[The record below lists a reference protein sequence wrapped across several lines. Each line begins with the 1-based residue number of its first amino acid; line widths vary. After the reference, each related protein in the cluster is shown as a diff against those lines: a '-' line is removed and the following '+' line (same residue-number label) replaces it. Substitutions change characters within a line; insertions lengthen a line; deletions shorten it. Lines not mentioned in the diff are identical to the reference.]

1 MFVFLSLME
10 LKTIGHLASFSCR
23 EKWPIF
29 NILAMLILLRKGNI
43 LSSSEYDVKKELIHM
58 NCTNRTQKKILA
70 YSALFKKIGIIN
82 EEEYKAIAKTF
93 QAKD

>member
-1 MFVFLSLME
+1 
-10 LKTIGHLASFSCR
+10 
-23 EKWPIF
+23 
-29 NILAMLILLRKGNI
+29 MLILLRKGNI
-43 LSSSEYDVKKELIHM
+43 LSSSEYDVKKELNHM

-82 EEEYKAIAKTF
+82 EEEYKTIAKTF